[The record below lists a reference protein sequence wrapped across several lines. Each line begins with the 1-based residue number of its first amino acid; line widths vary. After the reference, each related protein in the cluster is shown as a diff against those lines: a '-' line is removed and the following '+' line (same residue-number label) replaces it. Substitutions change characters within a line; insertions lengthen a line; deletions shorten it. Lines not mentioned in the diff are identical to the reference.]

1 MYLLVTAPP
10 VRTMNRVWTAR
21 RAVTTRKMIA
31 LTLLRVLP
39 VFCSDTL
46 ELLIS
51 VAPTIPRATAA
62 IRARRIR
69 CLFEVIL
76 EIGFLIKRPLRIS
89 LRNDRS
95 KKKKAEFA
103 SEDGRQ
109 EVRTYRSRTRV

>member
-10 VRTMNRVWTAR
+10 VRTTKITWTVR

-76 EIGFLIKRPLRIS
+76 EIGLLIERPPRIS
-89 LRNDRS
+89 LRND
-95 KKKKAEFA
+95 KKKEVELAIG
-103 SEDGRQ
+103 DGPE
-109 EVRTYRSRTRV
+109 EVETHRSRTRV